1 MTIHSLRIR
10 AGRALIPGLALTLM
24 CSTAVAAE
32 PGLFIFGDSLSDPGN
47 AFVLTGNIAKTP
59 YEPVPAAPYDVGGH
73 HFSNGE
79 TWAEV
84 FAQRIGR
91 SNGGKPAL
99 RSPGVFGNYAVGGA
113 RARATGDAPSATDQV
128 SLFLQ
133 DHGRA
138 PADAL
143 YVLQFGGND
152 VRDALQSGPVDGP
165 PLVLEAVAT
174 LNANIVRLHEAG
186 AREFLVVNSPD
197 LGKTPI
203 AAMLGATAAGTIVS
217 GFYNQILESGLAPLG
232 IPGLVGLEAILPGI
246 TIHRLDLFTL
256 INDLVAMPESYGL
269 VEIEMA
275 CLSFGVSQPAKCNS
289 PSDYLFWDAIHPTR
303 AAHAIVADE
312 AALTSGRP

>member
-1 MTIHSLRIR
+1 MTSHYSTKRT
-10 AGRALIPGLALTLM
+10 GRALITGIAVLFS
-24 CSTAVAAE
+24 CSAAMADG

-47 AFVLTGNIAKTP
+47 AFVLTGNIARAP
-59 YEPVPAAPYDVGGH
+59 YEPVPAAPYDIGGH
-73 HFSNGE
+73 HFSNGS
-79 TWAEV
+79 TWAEQ

-91 SNGGKPAL
+91 QEGGSPAF

-113 RARATGDAPSATDQV
+113 RARAFGDAPSSTDQV

-133 DHGRA
+133 DYA
-138 PADAL
+138 STPADAL

-152 VRDALQSGPVDGP
+152 VRDALANGPVAGS

-174 LNANIVRLHEAG
+174 LTANIGRLYQAG

-203 AAMLGATAAGTIVS
+203 AAMLGASGPGTAVS
-217 GFYNQILESGLAPLG
+217 GFYNLVLESGFAPLG
-232 IPGLVGLEAILPGI
+232 IPGLAQLESALPGI

-256 INDLVAMPESYGL
+256 INDIVAMPGSYGL
-269 VEIEMA
+269 EEVAMA
-275 CLSFGVSQPAKCNS
+275 CLSFGVPQPAKCYS
-289 PSDYLFWDAIHPTR
+289 PSTHLFWDAIHPTR

-312 AALTSGRP
+312 AALTIGQP